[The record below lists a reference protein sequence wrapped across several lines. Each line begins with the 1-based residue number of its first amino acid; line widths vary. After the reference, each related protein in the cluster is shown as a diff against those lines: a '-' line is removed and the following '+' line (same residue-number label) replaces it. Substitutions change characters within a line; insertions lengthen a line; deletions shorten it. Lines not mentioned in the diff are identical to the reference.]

1 MRMLLSSA
9 RTSTLTMAVV
19 FMTALV
25 GCASPPPLTDETATT
40 ASADN
45 SGASTPAAMTDAA
58 SGVQTVKHRRFLGIF
73 SPYRIDIQQ
82 GNFVSKEM
90 LAQVKEGMTR
100 DQVRFALGT
109 PLLTDLFHE
118 DRWDYVFR
126 LQKGNGEVTSSR
138 VTIFFNGNLLSRID
152 GGNLPTEQ
160 DYLSQIAGSD
170 KHPVAKFTEPNPVT
184 PPAPERNLLNP
195 PGMDLTPR

>member
-1 MRMLLSSA
+1 MLLSPVRTSA
-9 RTSTLTMAVV
+9 RIVPLAAAVV
-19 FMTALV
+19 LMAALA
-25 GCASPPPLTDETATT
+25 GCASKKPLLDQPA
-40 ASADN
+40 ASAD
-45 SGASTPAAMTDAA
+45 PAAAPVATDT

-100 DQVRFALGT
+100 EQVRFALGT

-126 LQKGNGEVTSSR
+126 LQKGNGEVTTSR
-138 VTIFFNGNLLSRID
+138 VSVFFNGNLLARVE
-152 GGNLPTEQ
+152 GGNLPTEN
-160 DYLSQIAGSD
+160 DYLDRLSGGAAEARKSVKNVEIAPTVPS
-170 KHPVAKFTEPNPVT
+170 
-184 PPAPERNLLNP
+184 APGPSKN
-195 PGMDLTPR
+195 

>member
-1 MRMLLSSA
+1 MRMLLSPVRTSA
-9 RTSTLTMAVV
+9 RIVPLAAAVV
-19 FMTALV
+19 LMAALA
-25 GCASPPPLTDETATT
+25 GCASKKPLLDQSA
-40 ASADN
+40 ASAD
-45 SGASTPAAMTDAA
+45 PAAAPVVTDT

-100 DQVRFALGT
+100 EQVRFALGT

-126 LQKGNGEVTSSR
+126 LQKGNGEITTSR
-138 VTIFFNGNLLSRID
+138 VSVFFNGNLLARVD
-152 GGNLPTEQ
+152 GGNLPTEN
-160 DYLSQIAGSD
+160 DYLDRLSGGAAEAKKSVKNVEIAPTVPS
-170 KHPVAKFTEPNPVT
+170 
-184 PPAPERNLLNP
+184 APGPSKN
-195 PGMDLTPR
+195 

>member
-1 MRMLLSSA
+1 MRMLLSPVRTSA
-9 RTSTLTMAVV
+9 RIVPLAAAVV
-19 FMTALV
+19 LMAALA
-25 GCASPPPLTDETATT
+25 GCASKKPLLDQPA
-40 ASADN
+40 ASAD
-45 SGASTPAAMTDAA
+45 PAAAPVVTDT

-100 DQVRFALGT
+100 EQVRFALGT

-126 LQKGNGEVTSSR
+126 LQKGNGEVTTSR
-138 VTIFFNGNLLSRID
+138 VSVFFNGNLLARVE
-152 GGNLPTEQ
+152 GGNLPTEN
-160 DYLSQIAGSD
+160 DYLDRLSGGAAEARKSVKNVEIAPTVPS
-170 KHPVAKFTEPNPVT
+170 
-184 PPAPERNLLNP
+184 APGPSKN
-195 PGMDLTPR
+195 

>member
-1 MRMLLSSA
+1 MRMLLSPVRTSA
-9 RTSTLTMAVV
+9 RIVPLAAAVV
-19 FMTALV
+19 LMAALA
-25 GCASPPPLTDETATT
+25 GCASKKPLLDQPA
-40 ASADN
+40 ASAD
-45 SGASTPAAMTDAA
+45 PAAAPVATDT

-100 DQVRFALGT
+100 EQVRFALGT

-126 LQKGNGEVTSSR
+126 LQKGNGEVTTSR
-138 VTIFFNGNLLSRID
+138 VSVFFNGNLLARVE
-152 GGNLPTEQ
+152 GGNLPTEN
-160 DYLSQIAGSD
+160 DYLDRLSGGAAEARKSVKNVEIAPTVPS
-170 KHPVAKFTEPNPVT
+170 
-184 PPAPERNLLNP
+184 APGPSKN
-195 PGMDLTPR
+195 

>member
-1 MRMLLSSA
+1 MRMLLSPVRTSA
-9 RTSTLTMAVV
+9 RIVPLAAAVV
-19 FMTALV
+19 FMAALA
-25 GCASPPPLTDETATT
+25 GCASKKPLLDQPA
-40 ASADN
+40 ASAD
-45 SGASTPAAMTDAA
+45 PAAAPVVTDT

-100 DQVRFALGT
+100 EQVRFALGT

-126 LQKGNGEVTSSR
+126 LQKGNGEVTTSR
-138 VTIFFNGNLLSRID
+138 VSVFFNGNLLARVE
-152 GGNLPTEQ
+152 GGNLPTEN
-160 DYLSQIAGSD
+160 DYLDRLSGGAAEARKSVKNVEIAPTVPS
-170 KHPVAKFTEPNPVT
+170 
-184 PPAPERNLLNP
+184 APGPSKN
-195 PGMDLTPR
+195 

>member
-1 MRMLLSSA
+1 MRMLLSPVRTSA
-9 RTSTLTMAVV
+9 RIVPLAAAVV
-19 FMTALV
+19 LMAALA
-25 GCASPPPLTDETATT
+25 GCASKKPLLDQSA
-40 ASADN
+40 ASAD
-45 SGASTPAAMTDAA
+45 PAAAPVVTDT

-100 DQVRFALGT
+100 EQVRFALGT

-126 LQKGNGEVTSSR
+126 LQKGNGEITTSR
-138 VTIFFNGNLLSRID
+138 VSVFFNGNLLARVD
-152 GGNLPTEQ
+152 GGNLPTEN
-160 DYLSQIAGSD
+160 DYLDRLSGGAAEARKSVKNVEIAPTVPS
-170 KHPVAKFTEPNPVT
+170 
-184 PPAPERNLLNP
+184 APGPSKN
-195 PGMDLTPR
+195 